1 MAGRCKWWSYHP
13 PALTE
18 RRADGLAAGHL
29 RADFEPGLLLSHGAQ
44 PRSLS
49 RPMRETGREYG
60 KELQNV
66 KPCARNHRNL
76 ECSTRLH
83 KCRSICHKTGAC
95 LSSMV
100 HRSKATSA
108 PTNHPNL
115 MRLHMTTA
123 AEFKA
128 VQESSIDT
136 FFRLAG
142 KTFEGIEKLAEL
154 NIQTI
159 KTLVS
164 EAQEAALTLLSI
176 KDPQELVTL
185 QSGLLKPAGEKAAAY
200 ARHVRGI
207 VAATRAEFTKAA
219 EVSVTEVRKT
229 LLAAVDSAAK
239 SGPAGSEHAV
249 ALVKTAVEGA
259 RSAAEGMQLAV
270 KQATE
275 VTEASLDD
283 IIDVEPKAYRVSART
298 QRSWTRRRLLI
309 LEPRQRK
316 HFRYLGLPRVK
327 ERFKRCGRRTSAQ
340 FRFLEPRR
348 RRESHY
354 FYTRFS
360 EDDCRCLT
368 RARQEECM
376 AGSHA
381 G

>member
-1 MAGRCKWWSYHP
+1 
-13 PALTE
+13 
-18 RRADGLAAGHL
+18 
-29 RADFEPGLLLSHGAQ
+29 
-44 PRSLS
+44 
-49 RPMRETGREYG
+49 
-60 KELQNV
+60 
-66 KPCARNHRNL
+66 
-76 ECSTRLH
+76 
-83 KCRSICHKTGAC
+83 
-95 LSSMV
+95 
-100 HRSKATSA
+100 
-108 PTNHPNL
+108 
-115 MRLHMTTA
+115 MTTA

-142 KTFEGIEKLAEL
+142 KTFEGIEELAEL

-259 RSAAEGMQLAV
+259 RSAAEGMQLAI

-283 IIDVEPKAYRVSART
+283 IIDVEPKA
-298 QRSWTRRRLLI
+298 
-309 LEPRQRK
+309 
-316 HFRYLGLPRVK
+316 
-327 ERFKRCGRRTSAQ
+327 
-340 FRFLEPRR
+340 
-348 RRESHY
+348 
-354 FYTRFS
+354 
-360 EDDCRCLT
+360 
-368 RARQEECM
+368 
-376 AGSHA
+376 
-381 G
+381 

>member
-1 MAGRCKWWSYHP
+1 
-13 PALTE
+13 
-18 RRADGLAAGHL
+18 
-29 RADFEPGLLLSHGAQ
+29 
-44 PRSLS
+44 
-49 RPMRETGREYG
+49 
-60 KELQNV
+60 
-66 KPCARNHRNL
+66 
-76 ECSTRLH
+76 
-83 KCRSICHKTGAC
+83 
-95 LSSMV
+95 MV

-142 KTFEGIEKLAEL
+142 KTFEGIEELAEL

-270 KQATE
+270 KQAAE
-275 VTEASLDD
+275 VAEAGLDNVT
-283 IIDVEPKAYRVSART
+283 DVEPKS
-298 QRSWTRRRLLI
+298 
-309 LEPRQRK
+309 
-316 HFRYLGLPRVK
+316 
-327 ERFKRCGRRTSAQ
+327 
-340 FRFLEPRR
+340 
-348 RRESHY
+348 
-354 FYTRFS
+354 
-360 EDDCRCLT
+360 
-368 RARQEECM
+368 
-376 AGSHA
+376 
-381 G
+381 